1 MLERSQ
7 RSKKRERL
15 TLEALRMARK
25 PLKAIT
31 LTILATIA
39 VTLIAL
45 NLMSGDNR
53 ISYRVEHRYA
63 VEDPQFLRAMGTLLG
78 PPLVPGNQ
86 VETLLNGDQIF
97 PAMLEAIRSAQRTI
111 TFETYIY
118 WSDDIGREFAEALA
132 ERSRA
137 GVNVH
142 VLLDWVGSQKM
153 DAESLAVMRGA
164 GVEIEQYHPVRW
176 YTLSKLN
183 NRTHR
188 KLLVVDGRV
197 GFTGGVGIADVWTG
211 NAEDPGHW
219 RDTHYRI
226 EGPAV
231 AHMQSAFMDNW
242 TKVTGKVLHTAAYF
256 PEQAPAGTEHA
267 QVFISSAEGGAE
279 SMHLMYLLSIA
290 AATKSIQLSMAYFAP
305 DEVSL
310 EALLA
315 ALRRGVKVQI
325 VLPGPYTD
333 SELVKHASRATWGE
347 LLKLGAEI
355 YEYQPTMFHC
365 KVLVVDG
372 LWTSVGST
380 NFDNRSFRL
389 NDEANLNVFDKG
401 IAARQL
407 EVFSDDLRKSR
418 RVTYEEWEQRP
429 WREKLADW
437 SAALFNKQL

>member
-1 MLERSQ
+1 MP
-7 RSKKRERL
+7 
-15 TLEALRMARK
+15 RK
-25 PLKAIT
+25 PLLAIT
-31 LTILATIA
+31 LSILATIV
-39 VTLIAL
+39 VTLLAQ
-45 NLMSGDNR
+45 NLMSGTKR
-53 ISYRVEHRYA
+53 ITHRVEHRYA

-78 PPLVPGNQ
+78 PPLAPGNQ

-118 WSDDIGREFAEALA
+118 WSGDIGREFSEALA
-132 ERSRA
+132 ERARA
-137 GVNVH
+137 DVRVH

-153 DAESLAVMRGA
+153 DAASLDMMRNA
-164 GVEIEQYHPVRW
+164 GVELEQYHPVKW
-176 YTLSKLN
+176 YTLNKLN

-188 KLLVVDGRV
+188 KLLVVDGRI

-211 NAEDPGHW
+211 NAEDPDHW

-242 TKVTGKVLHTAAYF
+242 TRVTGRVLHTAAYF
-256 PEQAPAGTEHA
+256 PPLQAAGGQYA
-267 QVFISSAEGGAE
+267 QVFISSSEGGAE

-290 AATKSIQLSMAYFAP
+290 AATRTIQLSMAYFAP
-305 DEVSL
+305 DEVAL

-315 ALRRGVKVQI
+315 ALRRGVRVQI
-325 VLPGPYTD
+325 VLPGPHTD

-389 NDEANLNVFDKG
+389 NDEANLNVFDAG
-401 IAARQL
+401 LAARQL
-407 EVFSDDLRKSR
+407 EVFSDDLGKSR

-437 SAALFNKQL
+437 AASLFNKQL

>member
-1 MLERSQ
+1 MP
-7 RSKKRERL
+7 
-15 TLEALRMARK
+15 RK
-25 PLKAIT
+25 PLLPTTII
-31 LTILATIA
+31 ILATIV
-39 VTLIAL
+39 VTLLAQ
-45 NLMSGDNR
+45 NLMAGEKR
-53 ISYRVEHRYA
+53 ITHRVEHRYA

-78 PPLVPGNQ
+78 PPLAPGNQ
-86 VETLLNGDQIF
+86 VETLLNGDRIF
-97 PAMLEAIRSAQRTI
+97 PAMLGAIRSAQRTI

-118 WSDDIGREFAEALA
+118 WSGDIGREFSEALA
-132 ERSRA
+132 ERARA
-137 GVNVH
+137 DVRVH

-153 DAESLAVMRGA
+153 DTASLDMMRNA
-164 GVEIEQYHPVRW
+164 GVELEQYHPVKW
-176 YTLSKLN
+176 YTLNKLN

-188 KLLVVDGRV
+188 KLLVVDGRI

-211 NAEDPGHW
+211 NAEDPDHW
-219 RDTHYRI
+219 RDTHFRI

-242 TKVTGKVLHTAAYF
+242 TKVTGRVLHTAAYF
-256 PEQAPAGTEHA
+256 PPLEAAGSQYA
-267 QVFISSAEGGAE
+267 QVFISSSEGGAE

-290 AATKSIQLSMAYFAP
+290 AATRTIQLSMAYFAP
-305 DEVSL
+305 DQVAL

-389 NDEANLNVFDKG
+389 NDEANLNVFDAG
-401 IAARQL
+401 LAARQL
-407 EVFSDDLRKSR
+407 EVFKDDLGKSR

-429 WREKLADW
+429 LREKLTDW
-437 SAALFNKQL
+437 FVSLFNKQL